1 MSLCIATMETMVSSE
16 IIQRYWS
23 TKLLRHLETKIDLFL
38 FFFFFFFFFFNSI
51 SLLRRILQRE
61 MLVYLQ

>member
-38 FFFFFFFFFFNSI
+38 FLIVSNLVHPSI
-51 SLLRRILQRE
+51 LRAW
-61 MLVYLQ
+61 LVLSRKVFINF